1 MNNVRNILETTE
13 EVGIS
18 FSKGTTEPPPQ
29 NCGELVTATE
39 LQLKFSNWR

>member
-18 FSKGTTEPPPQ
+18 FSKGTTEPPPP
-29 NCGELVTATE
+29 ELWGISNSNRIAT
-39 LQLKFSNWR
+39 